1 MRLFTAM
8 LFWATLGVSAT
19 APDAGPELRS
29 WVLTASTNPAIR
41 NIAPDVHAVHADDDL
56 VYVESAGLS
65 LHSFGSLE
73 ANQYDPPLGARQLT
87 FRIPRHPRPAEGLH
101 ASTPLGIIGAFVT
114 GVPIYNPIGTASYR
128 DQNIWH
134 QDAVAASAAGVS
146 QLVEALKANANR
158 HSPIIGFAL
167 DGYPIY
173 GPYGWDAAG
182 NIQRMT
188 SSYRLR
194 QITHRTVLPDGTTLT
209 PGQEG
214 PDISPAIP
222 LGTFAED
229 YQFVQGSGTLD
240 EYNGRFTRTPEYP
253 EGTYAYFLTAWP
265 YLVGPKYYG
274 TPAFIEQVSDLPA
287 RLVSSN
293 PTSNKPTE
301 LTLSFQDPKGRP
313 IRFLEKVHEQPIH
326 LIVVSN
332 DLSEFAH
339 IHPQPAPGDIFSV
352 THVFG
357 HGGTYTAYADYTAPG
372 APPSIAKFDIE
383 VAGPASKPE
392 PLQADTERTKIEAGV
407 QIQFNTPARIKAG
420 EDIPLSFSLSVQDLE
435 PWLASWAH
443 IMIVSCDRQTFIHAH
458 PTEGPNAEPHP
469 LQHVHTAPVSGPSPA
484 VIRTVTGFREPGLY
498 KLWLQFQ
505 RQGTIITVP
514 WTIQVEPSD
523 QPAPRINTPIATAN
537 IKVSSN
543 GFEPARLTIPAN
555 QKTQVA
561 FTRADAQNCASEV
574 VFPQLGI
581 RKSLPPGQTVLVDLP
596 PADPGELHFA
606 CGMGMYK
613 GALLVQ

>member
-1 MRLFTAM
+1 M
-8 LFWATLGVSAT
+8 LFCTTLSVSGT
-19 APDAGPELRS
+19 FPDAGPDVRS
-29 WVLTASTNPAIR
+29 WVLTASTNLAIR
-41 NIAPDVHAVHADDDL
+41 DIAPDVHSVHADDDF

-73 ANQYDPPLGARQLT
+73 ANQYDPPLGPRRFT
-87 FRIPRHPRPAEGLH
+87 FRIPRHPRQAKGLH
-101 ASTPLGIIGAFVT
+101 ASTPLGVVGAFVT

-146 QLVEALKANANR
+146 QLVEALKANAGR

-167 DGYPIY
+167 DGFPIY
-173 GPYGWDAAG
+173 GPFGWDAAG
-182 NIQRMT
+182 NIRRMT

-194 QITHRTVLPDGTTLT
+194 RIVRRTVLPDGTTLT

-214 PDISPAIP
+214 PNVGPAFP

-229 YQFVQGSGTLD
+229 YEFVRGSGTLD

-253 EGTYAYFLTAWP
+253 DGTYAYFLTTWP
-265 YLVGPKYYG
+265 YLVGPKYAG
-274 TPAFIEQVSDLPA
+274 TPEFTERISDLPA
-287 RLVSSN
+287 KLLTTD
-293 PTSNKPTE
+293 PIANKPTE
-301 LTLSFQDPKGRP
+301 LTLSFNDPNGRP
-313 IRFLEKVHEQPIH
+313 IRFLERVHEQPIH
-326 LIVVSN
+326 LILVSK
-332 DLSEFAH
+332 DLAEFAH
-339 IHPQPAPGDIFSV
+339 IHPQPAPGDVFTV
-352 THVFG
+352 THTFA

-372 APPSIAKFDIE
+372 APPAIAKFDIE
-383 VAGPASKPE
+383 VAGPVNKHQPLEAETDAAEIKQTKTAS
-392 PLQADTERTKIEAGV
+392 GV
-407 QIQFNTPARIKAG
+407 QIQFNAPARIKAG
-420 EDIPLSFSLSVQDLE
+420 EDIPLSFSLNVQDLE
-435 PWLASWAH
+435 PWLGSWAH
-443 IMIVSCDRQTFIHAH
+443 IMMVSRDRQTFIHAH
-458 PTEGPNAEPHP
+458 PTEGPNAESNP
-469 LQHVHTAPVSGPSPA
+469 LQHVHIAPVSGPSPA
-484 VIRTVTGFREPGLY
+484 TIRTVTGFREPGLY

-505 RQGTIITVP
+505 RQGRIITVP

-523 QPAPRINTPIATAN
+523 KRAPQVNTPTATASV
-537 IKVSSN
+537 IVSSK

-561 FTRADAQNCASEV
+561 FTRIDAQNCASEV

-581 RKSLPPGQTVLVDLP
+581 RKPLPPGQTVPVHLP
-596 PADPGELHFA
+596 PTSSGELRFA